1 MMYQTIMVHLKLSH
15 ANTGLLKVVSELA
28 DRFGSRIVGVVA
40 CQPIPIVYCDIP
52 MPPTLMDGDKQEI
65 LREMGVAETE
75 FRAALLG
82 KPNKIEWRSAIGL
95 EPTADFVAREASCAD
110 LVVTSSVSFDP
121 RDTARKENPAQ
132 IVMQSG
138 RPVLIV
144 PRDAPDLKLDR
155 MTIAWKD
162 TPEARRAVAN
172 ALPLL
177 KTASHVSILHLAPE
191 RERDTAIAGMKD
203 VADWLDHHGIVAE
216 VIFSPTTQG
225 DDAYQLNECL
235 ENNRTDVV
243 IAGAYG
249 HSRLRE
255 WVFGGV
261 TRDLTLHA
269 GYCSLLSH

>member
-15 ANTGLLKVVSELA
+15 TNTGLLKVVSELA
-28 DRFGSRIVGVVA
+28 DRFGSGIMGVVA
-40 CQPIPIVYCDIP
+40 CQPIPINYCDVP
-52 MPPTLMDGDKQEI
+52 MPPTLTEADSGEI
-65 LREMGVAETE
+65 LREMRLAEAE
-75 FRAALLG
+75 FRAAFFG
-82 KPNKIEWRSAIGL
+82 KPNRVEWRSSIEL
-95 EPTADFVAREASCAD
+95 EPTANFVAREARCAD

-121 RDTARKENPAQ
+121 RDTARTDNPAQ

-144 PRDAPDLKLDR
+144 PRDAPGLKLDR

-162 TPEARRAVAN
+162 TPEARRAVAD

-191 RERDTAIAGMKD
+191 RDRDAAVAGMKD
-203 VADWLDHHGIVAE
+203 VADWLGHHGIAAE
-216 VIFSPTTQG
+216 VIFSPATQG
-225 DDAYQLNECL
+225 DDAYQLNACL
-235 ENNRTDVV
+235 EKHRTDVV

-269 GYCSLLSH
+269 RYCSLLSH

>member
-15 ANTGLLKVVSELA
+15 TNTRLLKVVGELA
-28 DRFGSRIVGVVA
+28 DRFGSRIVGVA
-40 CQPIPIVYCDIP
+40 ARQPIAIVYYDVPI
-52 MPPTLMDGDKQEI
+52 PPTLMDEDNAEI
-65 LREMGVAETE
+65 RREMGVAEAE
-75 FRAALLG
+75 FRAAFFG
-82 KPNKIEWRSAIGL
+82 KPNKIEWRSSIGL
-95 EPTADFVAREASCAD
+95 EPTADFVARESRCAD
-110 LVVTSSVSFDP
+110 LVVTSSISSDP
-121 RDTARKENPAQ
+121 NDTARRGNPAQ
-132 IVMQSG
+132 LVLQTG

-144 PRDAPDLKLDR
+144 PREAHDLKLDR

-162 TPEARRAVAN
+162 TPEARRAVAD

-191 RERDTAIAGMKD
+191 RDREAAIVGMKD
-203 VADWLDHHGIVAE
+203 VANWLDHHGIVCE
-216 VIFSPTTQG
+216 VIFSPTGKG
-225 DDAYQLNECL
+225 DDAYQLNEAL
-235 ENNRTDVV
+235 ENNRTDIV

-261 TRDLTLHA
+261 TRDLMLHA